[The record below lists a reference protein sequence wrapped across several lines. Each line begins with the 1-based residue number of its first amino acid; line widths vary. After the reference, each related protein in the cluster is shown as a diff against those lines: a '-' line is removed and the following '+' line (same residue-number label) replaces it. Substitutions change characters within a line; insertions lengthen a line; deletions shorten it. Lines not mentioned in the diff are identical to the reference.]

1 MLIPQNIKEK
11 WYSNPKFYDS
21 TKLMELKADDE
32 HSVDIAFI
40 YSGRNRG
47 KSFDIASK
55 ALLNAWTSQGKEQ
68 FGYARQ
74 IGRAHV

>member
-21 TKLMELKADDE
+21 TKLMELKADDN

-55 ALLNAWTSQGKEQ
+55 A
-68 FGYARQ
+68 
-74 IGRAHV
+74 